1 LLATQS
7 SDPSD
12 EHPQEEIRD
21 MMSGNLSNLKKSDP
35 PASWSPDVAQQR
47 RHINAT
53 KKTPST

>member
-35 PASWSPDVAQQR
+35 PASWSPDVA
-47 RHINAT
+47 
-53 KKTPST
+53 